1 MELDVLAIAG
11 RRTKGK
17 SAWLSSGWLL
27 SAPRTKPSE
36 AAANRERDRE
46 NQKQQKSH

>member
-11 RRTKGK
+11 RITKGK
-17 SAWLSSGWLL
+17 LAWLSSVWLH
-27 SAPRTKPSE
+27 SAPRTQPSE
-36 AAANRERDRE
+36 AAANRERDKE